1 MGLLDDN
8 LGNENG
14 KAQAGVSTYGIN
26 IPLNGYRVF
35 AKDDDSL
42 LTRSNP
48 GAAGAL
54 TLNGA
59 LINESNLN
67 SSITI
72 NCEADET
79 SNTFILVGTNIDG
92 NVISETVTGK
102 NGERVQSA
110 QIFKS
115 ITSIT
120 TTAAASGHIE
130 IGTRGRQKLIDYDL
144 LVKNDTYS
152 SGAITMKAG
161 VIYSRLFKC

>member
-8 LGNENG
+8 LSNENG
-14 KAQAGVSTYGIN
+14 KKAQVGLSTYGIN
-26 IPLNGYRVF
+26 IPLNNYRVF

-42 LTRSNP
+42 FTSSDP

-59 LINESNLN
+59 LINETNLN

-72 NCEADET
+72 NCEDDET
-79 SNTFILVGTNIDG
+79 GNTFVIVGENIDG
-92 NVISETVTGK
+92 NTITETITGK

-120 TTAAASGHIE
+120 TTATANGNIE
-130 IGTRGRQKLIDYDL
+130 IGTRGRQKLIDYDS

-152 SGAITMKAG
+152 SGTITMKG
-161 VIYSRLFKC
+161 FYQLQII